1 MPREKLNIDLGQRRA
16 PRLTIGYLQP
26 RAGFGEISYSQK
38 ALWSPIDSA
47 MPGLFCAAQQARSA
61 VAAGTCRRNKRNV
74 ALAISSTEA

>member
-38 ALWSPIDSA
+38 AVVES
-47 MPGLFCAAQQARSA
+47 
-61 VAAGTCRRNKRNV
+61 N
-74 ALAISSTEA
+74 